1 MSDSDVNERIL
12 REVDEI
18 DSDNTREFIREALE
32 FERSKLDKDQPHF
45 RNEYNSLIEKYVEIQ
60 ETDDSVDTEGDE

>member
-1 MSDSDVNERIL
+1 MSDNGVNERIL

-18 DSDNTREFIREALE
+18 DDDSVRSFIKEALE

-45 RNEYNSLIEKYVEIQ
+45 RNEYNNLVQ
-60 ETDDSVDTEGDE
+60 EYAEFEDIDKPIDTEGDE

>member
-1 MSDSDVNERIL
+1 MSDSGVNERIL

-18 DSDNTREFIREALE
+18 DNNNVREFIREILE

-45 RNEYNSLIEKYVEIQ
+45 RNEYNKLI
-60 ETDDSVDTEGDE
+60 